1 MNIKISKKANKNLND
16 DEINI
21 IIEYKN
27 FNPTCTDIEEYLTHY
42 IENKITAKL
51 LIANN
56 IWFQKNYTKL
66 KNWILII

>member
-56 IWFQKNYTKL
+56 I
-66 KNWILII
+66 